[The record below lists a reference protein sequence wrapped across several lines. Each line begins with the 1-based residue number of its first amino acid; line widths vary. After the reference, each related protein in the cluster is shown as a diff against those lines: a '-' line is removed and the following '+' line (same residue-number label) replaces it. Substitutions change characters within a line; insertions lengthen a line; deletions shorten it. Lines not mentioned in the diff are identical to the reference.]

1 MPRKALGQVLKDLGL
16 VTEPQIQDALRIQRE
31 KGGRIGGIL
40 VELGRISPEELV
52 LGLSAQEGM
61 EVVDL
66 DDDA

>member
-1 MPRKALGQVLKDLGL
+1 MPRKALGQALKDMGL

-31 KGGRIGGIL
+31 KGGRLGGIL
-40 VELGRISPEELV
+40 VELGLVSPEEVL

-66 DDDA
+66 DDA